1 VDVKCP
7 FSLLFS
13 MSSILGFGSK
23 LVFLP
28 LTRARSRGG
37 ERAMHIPALG
47 EYLEMI
53 KHDNLPQRMQFLER
67 EKMRY
72 GLSGG

>member
-1 VDVKCP
+1 
-7 FSLLFS
+7 
-13 MSSILGFGSK
+13 
-23 LVFLP
+23 
-28 LTRARSRGG
+28 
-37 ERAMHIPALG
+37 MHIPALG